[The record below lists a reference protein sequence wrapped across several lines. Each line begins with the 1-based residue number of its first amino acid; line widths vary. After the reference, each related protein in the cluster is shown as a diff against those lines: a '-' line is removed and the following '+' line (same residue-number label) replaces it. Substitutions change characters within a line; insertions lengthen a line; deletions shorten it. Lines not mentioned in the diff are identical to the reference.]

1 MGSSTHFPEAIPLR
15 DIKALKIAK
24 ELIKFFTLFG
34 LPKSIELDLGS
45 NFVSHLFQDFMA
57 SWVLSE

>member
-34 LPKSIELDLGS
+34 LPKSIESDLGS
-45 NFVSHLFQDFMA
+45 NFMSHLFQDFMA
-57 SWVLSE
+57 S